1 MELKRVNQDFYVAGQ
16 ITANDIVKI
25 ADQGIKTLICNRP
38 DGEGADQ
45 PNVIEIEEAAQQY
58 GLKVIYQ
65 PVTSGKITDQQV
77 AEFKQLYKNAQKPV
91 LAYCRSGMRA
101 ISLWAL
107 AEVAPQDVALLV
119 ESGNKLGFN
128 LKGLV
133 PRILKRDHEPA
144 TIPCYSVVI
153 VGAGAAGIS
162 VASSLLS
169 REPHL
174 DIVIIDPADTHYYQP
189 GWTMVG
195 GGIFKPQVTA
205 RSMASVIPS
214 KVKWMKAAVAGFD
227 PEHNQVILEGCQ
239 PIQYKALVVCP
250 IKTQLAWN

>member
-58 GLKVIYQ
+58 GLNVIYQ

-77 AEFKQLYKNAQKPV
+77 TEFKQLYQNTQKPV

-107 AEVAPQDVALLV
+107 AEVAP
-119 ESGNKLGFN
+119 
-128 LKGLV
+128 
-133 PRILKRDHEPA
+133 
-144 TIPCYSVVI
+144 
-153 VGAGAAGIS
+153 
-162 VASSLLS
+162 
-169 REPHL
+169 
-174 DIVIIDPADTHYYQP
+174 
-189 GWTMVG
+189 
-195 GGIFKPQVTA
+195 
-205 RSMASVIPS
+205 
-214 KVKWMKAAVAGFD
+214 
-227 PEHNQVILEGCQ
+227 
-239 PIQYKALVVCP
+239 
-250 IKTQLAWN
+250 